1 MILLTLDKTL
11 PGKISVDTKE
21 QGGHSG
27 NTTVIAHLIVESSV
41 AGNITVEKLGK
52 VTVKGEI
59 TGNVINHGELIV
71 ESTAK
76 IEGDLQNYGA
86 LTLKGALSKGA
97 LYLKSDSHSYIDSK
111 QISQIKKIFSEPNA
125 FVEMKFGGGFNV
137 KE

>member
-1 MILLTLDKTL
+1 MILLTPDKIL

-27 NTTVIAHLIVESSV
+27 NTIVIAHLIVESSV

-52 VTVKGEI
+52 MTVKGEI
-59 TGNVINHGELIV
+59 TGNVINHGELII

-86 LTLKGALSKGA
+86 LN
-97 LYLKSDSHSYIDSK
+97 SK